1 MRLLKVFGILQL
13 LAVMAVGLIQARSAC
28 ASDETISGSS
38 ARHILPPLG
47 SAIDLLPA
55 PKRDAAAPVLA
66 KAVETAKPQSDSS
79 DQIPAADTPS
89 VEDDVSD
96 SVAEN
101 AVVPQVEEDSAAGL
115 NDLGDVGGDF
125 EE

>member
-1 MRLLKVFGILQL
+1 MRLLRVFGVLLL
-13 LAVMAVGLIQARSAC
+13 LAVMAFGLIRARSAS
-28 ASDETISGSS
+28 ASDDTTSGPSG
-38 ARHILPPLG
+38 RRILPPLG

-55 PKRDAAAPVLA
+55 PKRDAAPPVLA
-66 KAVETAKPQSDSS
+66 KAVETAKPQSETS
-79 DQIPAADTPS
+79 DQVPAADTPS

-96 SVAEN
+96 SVAED
-101 AVVPQVEEDSAAGL
+101 AVVPQVEEDSEAGL